1 MGLPYIQDIVGD
13 KKETPVA
20 PFAKAREKSVV
31 AYVIKRYKNNE
42 LESVCLHYYDES
54 GREII
59 KGYTCARDHESSF
72 ENILDKQ
79 GRRVVEH
86 RSKNSRGDEFVRS
99 HRKWIKHVD
108 TFKDG
113 YIASRSYPKA
123 KYLET
128 YKFSLKNACIYAE
141 CIDEEYEEMIQHWEQ
156 YDYFDRISKQHY
168 IRYAKDNPADIRKL
182 ESCTYFYEDYHD
194 KDSRLSHCV
203 AVISCIGLC
212 DYIREEYLDYDEHG
226 YWQKMRRY
234 ELIDNT
240 EELDYIEI
248 REIAYSKDDIPKL
261 EDSFAE
267 AEYYLNID
275 HWDIYSSFNDYSP
288 LLHSQL

>member
-79 GRRVVEH
+79 GRRVEH
-86 RSKNSRGDEFVRS
+86 RAKNSRGDEIVRS

-128 YKFSLKNACIYAE
+128 YKFSTENACIYAE
-141 CIDEEYEEMIQHWEQ
+141 CIDEEQEEMIQHWEQ
-156 YDYFDRISKQHY
+156 YDYFHRISKQHY
-168 IRYAKDNPADIRKL
+168 IRFAKDNPADIREY
-182 ESCTYFYEDYHD
+182 ESCTYFYEDYEN

-203 AVISCIGLC
+203 AMISCMGLC
-212 DYIREEYLDYDEHG
+212 EFIREEYLDYDEHG
-226 YWQKMRRY
+226 YWRKMRRY
-234 ELIDNT
+234 MLIDDT

-248 REIAYSKDDIPKL
+248 REIAYSKEDIPKL

-275 HWDIYSSFNDYSP
+275 EYDVYSSFNGYP
-288 LLHSQL
+288 F

>member
-1 MGLPYIQDIVGD
+1 MELPYIQDIAGD
-13 KKETPVA
+13 KTETPVA

-42 LESVCLHYYDES
+42 LEYVCLHYYDES
-54 GREII
+54 GKEII
-59 KGYTCARDHESSF
+59 KGYTCTRDHESSF

-79 GRRVVEH
+79 GRRVEH
-86 RSKNSRGDEFVRS
+86 RAKNSRGQEIVMS

-113 YIASRSYPKA
+113 YLASRLYPKA
-123 KYLET
+123 KYLAT

-156 YDYFDRISKQHY
+156 YDYFHRISKQHY
-168 IRYAKDNPADIRKL
+168 IRFAKDNPADIREHK
-182 ESCTYFYEDYHD
+182 SCTYFYEDYEN

-203 AVISCIGLC
+203 AMISCMGLC
-212 DYIREEYLDYDEHG
+212 EFIREEYLDYDEHG
-226 YWQKMRRY
+226 YWRKMHRY
-234 ELIDNT
+234 MLIDDT

-248 REIAYSKDDIPKL
+248 REIAYSKEDIPKL

-267 AEYYLNID
+267 TEYYLNID
-275 HWDIYSSFNDYSP
+275 QCDVNSSFNDYSP
-288 LLHSQL
+288 LLHSQP

>member
-1 MGLPYIQDIVGD
+1 MELPYIQDIVGD

-20 PFAKAREKSVV
+20 PFAKAREKSIV

-54 GREII
+54 GEEII
-59 KGYTCARDHESSF
+59 KGHTCTRNHKSSF

-86 RSKNSRGDEFVRS
+86 RSKNSRGDEIVRS

-113 YIASRSYPKA
+113 YLASRLYPKA

-128 YKFSLKNACIYAE
+128 YKFSLEKACIYAE
-141 CIDEEYEEMIQHWEQ
+141 CIDEQQEEIIQHWEQ
-156 YDYFDRISKQHY
+156 YDDFRRIAKQHY
-168 IRYAKDNPADIRKL
+168 IRFAKDNPADIREHK
-182 ESCTYFYEDYHD
+182 SCTYFYEDFQD

-212 DYIREEYLDYDEHG
+212 DFIREEYLDYDEHG
-226 YWQKMRRY
+226 YWRKMRRY
-234 ELIDNT
+234 MLIDDT

-248 REIAYSKDDIPKL
+248 REIAYSKEDIPKL

-275 HWDIYSSFNDYSP
+275 EYDVYSSFNGYP
-288 LLHSQL
+288 F

>member
-1 MGLPYIQDIVGD
+1 M
-13 KKETPVA
+13 
-20 PFAKAREKSVV
+20 
-31 AYVIKRYKNNE
+31 
-42 LESVCLHYYDES
+42 CLHYYDES

-79 GRRVVEH
+79 GRRVEH
-86 RSKNSRGDEFVRS
+86 RAKNSQGDEIVRS

-128 YKFSLKNACIYAE
+128 YKFSTENACIYAE
-141 CIDEEYEEMIQHWEQ
+141 CIDEEQEEMIQHWEQ
-156 YDYFDRISKQHY
+156 YDYFHRISKQHY
-168 IRYAKDNPADIRKL
+168 IRFAKDNPADIRAH
-182 ESCTYFYEDYHD
+182 ESCTYFYEDYEN

-203 AVISCIGLC
+203 AMISCMGLC
-212 DYIREEYLDYDEHG
+212 EFIREEYLDYDEHG
-226 YWQKMRRY
+226 YWRKMRRY
-234 ELIDNT
+234 MLIDDT

-248 REIAYSKDDIPKL
+248 REIAYSKEDIPKL

-275 HWDIYSSFNDYSP
+275 EYEVDSSFNGSP
-288 LLHSQL
+288 F

>member
-1 MGLPYIQDIVGD
+1 MD
-13 KKETPVA
+13 KE
-20 PFAKAREKSVV
+20 
-31 AYVIKRYKNNE
+31 
-42 LESVCLHYYDES
+42 
-54 GREII
+54 
-59 KGYTCARDHESSF
+59 
-72 ENILDKQ
+72 

-128 YKFSLKNACIYAE
+128 YKFSLEKACIYAE
-141 CIDEEYEEMIQHWEQ
+141 CIDEQQEEIIQHWEQ
-156 YDYFDRISKQHY
+156 YDYFHRISKQHY
-168 IRYAKDNPADIRKL
+168 IRFAKDNPADIRKL
-182 ESCTYFYEDYHD
+182 ESCTYFYEDFQD

-248 REIAYSKDDIPKL
+248 REIAYSKEDIPKL

-267 AEYYLNID
+267 TEYYLNID
-275 HWDIYSSFNDYSP
+275 HCDIYSSFNDN
-288 LLHSQL
+288 LL